1 VNDRLPEHLMQPLAA
16 GGSQGYVPPMA
27 EMLAAYYQARGWDPG
42 TGKPTRETLRAL
54 GLEAMAVV

>member
-1 VNDRLPEHLMQPLAA
+1 MQPLAA